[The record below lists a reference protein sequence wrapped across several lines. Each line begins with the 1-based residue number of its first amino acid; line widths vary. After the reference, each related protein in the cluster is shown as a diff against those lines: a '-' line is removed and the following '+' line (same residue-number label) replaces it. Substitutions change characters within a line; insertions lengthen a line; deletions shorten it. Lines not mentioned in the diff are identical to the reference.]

1 MRLLSLILLIC
12 ICSTTLINAQIV
24 GDTTV
29 VNGDTTLVRSIDTNA
44 PATEFE
50 SVAKEHSPTRAALL
64 SAVIP
69 GMGQAYNKKYW
80 KIPIVWGG
88 FAAFG
93 YFIKWNNDEYQYY
106 RTQLIYEVE
115 QDPDYPNETGLD
127 QASLRSNRD
136 FYRRNRDMLTVYG
149 ILFYMLQIV
158 DAHVDAHLI
167 EFDVNQDLSVKLQPD
182 YIPIQSGRSNVGL
195 TLKFTF

>member
-1 MRLLSLILLIC
+1 M
-12 ICSTTLINAQIV
+12 
-24 GDTTV
+24 
-29 VNGDTTLVRSIDTNA
+29 TN
-44 PATEFE
+44 EFE

-64 SAVIP
+64 SAAIP
-69 GMGQAYNKKYW
+69 GLGQAYNKKYW

-93 YFIKWNNDEYQYY
+93 YFIKWNNDQYQYY
-106 RTQLIYEVE
+106 RTNLIYEVE
-115 QDPDYPNETGLD
+115 NDPDFPNETGLD
-127 QASLRSNRD
+127 QSTLRSARD
-136 FYRRNRDMLTVYG
+136 YYRRNRDMLTIYG

-182 YIPIQSGRSNVGL
+182 YIPMQTGRSNVGL